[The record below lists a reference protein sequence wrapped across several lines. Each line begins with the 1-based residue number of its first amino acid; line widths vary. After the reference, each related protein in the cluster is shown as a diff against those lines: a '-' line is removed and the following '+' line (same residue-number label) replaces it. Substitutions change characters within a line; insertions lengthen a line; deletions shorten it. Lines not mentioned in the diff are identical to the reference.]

1 LKAQSA
7 DSTVRFL
14 NRNPPQI
21 PIPEAKRIALDHYA
35 LEGDFTPLTSEQDAN
50 FRIRTANSGSFVLKI
65 ASASEES
72 GNIDFQTRALLHI
85 EEQDPDFPIPRLV
98 RNRDGDPFIT
108 VTASQGTRHLVHA
121 LSFLPGRSMVE
132 VDTTPALWH
141 SLGKTIARLDLAL
154 RGFFHPN
161 ARRAHPWD
169 LMRCTD
175 LRPHTSHIA
184 DRRARRNIEAILDR
198 MAEEV
203 LPRLKTLRHQ
213 VIHGD
218 ANPDNALVDPDNLDR
233 IAGILDFGDMVYA
246 PLIAEPAI
254 AADLESVSS
263 EQGLE
268 NLCALVSGFD
278 SVLPLEDVEIDLLYD
293 LIQARRAITA
303 VIIAWRK
310 TMNTDQPAY
319 HLDRE
324 EPTWDAIDYLL
335 KMGRSA
341 FSNRLRSACCFPPYV
356 STLEEDSAT
365 APIDPLLKRRHDALG
380 SHLSLFYSKPIH
392 IERGRGPWLYD
403 TDGRAYLDAYNNVP
417 VVGHGHPHVL
427 QAITRQTEALNT
439 NTRYLYRSVIEYAER
454 LTALMHADLSVC
466 VFVNSGSE
474 ANDIAW
480 RMAQFA
486 TGARGALVMEHAYHG
501 ITEATAALSASE
513 WMSPTPSHVQTL
525 ITPDPYRGPFR
536 SGEPDLAQR
545 YAADADWAI
554 HNLIRHGLKP
564 AMFMVDTV
572 FSSSGIPDVPPGY
585 LKDVCAKVR
594 AAGGLIIADE
604 VQAGFG
610 RCGTHLWGYEMH
622 GFEPDIVTLGKP
634 VGSGYPLGVIVT
646 RRELLDPFVQ
656 ETELFSTFGGNP
668 VACAAGMAVLD
679 VIEDEGL
686 LSNAQETGEVLR
698 DGLRKLAPRRAWIG
712 DVRGPGLMIG
722 VELVR
727 DHKNLEPAS
736 EEARRVLD
744 LMRDQGVLIG
754 LSGPHSNVL
763 KIRPPLVFQP
773 EHADLL
779 LEALDR
785 SLAKL

>member
-1 LKAQSA
+1 M
-7 DSTVRFL
+7 RFL
-14 NRNPPQI
+14 DRNPPQI
-21 PIPEAKRIALDHYA
+21 LESEAKQFALDHYG
-35 LEGDFTPLTSEQDAN
+35 LEGDFSPLTSERDAN
-50 FRIRTANSGSFVLKI
+50 FRIHTASGDSFVLKI
-65 ASASEES
+65 ANADEKQ
-72 GNIDFQTRALLHI
+72 GDIDFQTRALLHV
-85 EEQDPDFPIPRLV
+85 EEQDPDFPVPRLV
-98 RNRDGDPFIT
+98 RTRDGESFIP
-108 VTASQGTRHLVHA
+108 VTSSQGTRHLVHA
-121 LSFLPGRSMVE
+121 LSFLTGRSMVE
-132 VDTTPALWH
+132 VPTTPALWH

-169 LMRCTD
+169 LTRSPD
-175 LRPHTSHIA
+175 LRPHASHIA
-184 DRRARRNIEAILDR
+184 DRRARRNIEAVLDR
-198 MAEEV
+198 MAAEV
-203 LPRLKTLRHQ
+203 LPRLRALRHQ

-218 ANPDNALVDPDNLDR
+218 ANPDNVLVDPDVPDR
-233 IAGILDFGDMVYA
+233 VAGILDFGDMVYA

-268 NLCALVSGFD
+268 NLRALISGFD
-278 SVLPLEDVEIDLLYD
+278 SVLPLEEGEIDLLYD
-293 LIQARRAITA
+293 LILARRAITA

-310 TMNTDQPAY
+310 IMSAGQPAY
-319 HLDRE
+319 LLDRE
-324 EPTWDAIDYLL
+324 QPTWNAIDVLL
-335 KMGRSA
+335 KMGRSS
-341 FSNRLRSACCFPPYV
+341 FNNRLRSACRFPPYTP
-356 STLEEDSAT
+356 TLEEDSA
-365 APIDPLLKRRHDALG
+365 ADPIDPLLKRRHDALG
-380 SHLSLFYSKPIH
+380 SHLSLFYSRPVH
-392 IERGRGPWLYD
+392 IERGRGTWLFD

-417 VVGHGHPHVL
+417 VVGHGHPHVVR
-427 QAITRQTEALNT
+427 AITRQTEALNT

-454 LTALMHADLSVC
+454 LTDLMHADLSVC

-513 WMSPTPSHVQTL
+513 WATPTPSHVQTL

-536 SGEPDLAQR
+536 SGESNLAQR
-545 YAADADWAI
+545 YATDADWAI

-564 AMFMVDTV
+564 AMFMVDTI
-572 FSSSGIPDVPPGY
+572 FSSSGIPNVPPGY
-585 LKDVCAKVR
+585 LKDVCDRVQ

-610 RCGTHLWGYEMH
+610 RCGMHLWGYEMH
-622 GFEPDIVTLGKP
+622 GIVPDIVTLGKP
-634 VGSGYPLGVIVT
+634 VGSGYPLGVVIT
-646 RRELLDPFVQ
+646 RRELLNPFVH
-656 ETELFSTFGGNP
+656 ETGLFSTFGGNP

-679 VIEDEGL
+679 VIEDEEL
-686 LSNAQETGEVLR
+686 LSNAQETGEYLR
-698 DGLRKLAPRRAWIG
+698 EGLRKLASCRAWIG
-712 DVRGPGLMIG
+712 DVRGHGLMIG
-722 VELVR
+722 VELVHDR
-727 DHKNLEPAS
+727 KSLEPAS
-736 EEARRVLD
+736 EEARHVLD

-754 LSGPHSNVL
+754 RSGPHGNVL

-779 LEALDR
+779 IEAIDR

>member
-1 LKAQSA
+1 
-7 DSTVRFL
+7 V
-14 NRNPPQI
+14 
-21 PIPEAKRIALDHYA
+21 
-35 LEGDFTPLTSEQDAN
+35 
-50 FRIRTANSGSFVLKI
+50 
-65 ASASEES
+65 
-72 GNIDFQTRALLHI
+72 QTR
-85 EEQDPDFPIPRLV
+85 
-98 RNRDGDPFIT
+98 DGESFTT

-132 VDTTPALWH
+132 VPTTPALWR

-154 RGFFHPN
+154 RSFFHTH

-169 LMRCTD
+169 LTRCPD

-184 DRRARRNIEAILDR
+184 DRRARRNIEAVLDR
-198 MAEEV
+198 MATEM
-203 LPRLKTLRHQ
+203 LPRLKTLHHQ

-218 ANPDNALVDPDNLDR
+218 ANPDNVLVDPEVPDR

-268 NLCALVSGFD
+268 DLRALVSGFD
-278 SVLPLEDVEIDLLYD
+278 SVLPFEDGEIDLLYD
-293 LIQARRAITA
+293 LILARRAITA

-310 TMNTDQPAY
+310 AMTSNQNPY
-319 HLDRE
+319 LLERE
-324 EPTWDAIDYLL
+324 QPTWNAIDYLL

-341 FSNRLRSACCFPPYV
+341 FSNRLRSACRFPPYV
-356 STLEEDSAT
+356 PTLEKAKDDD
-365 APIDPLLKRRHDALG
+365 PIDVLLKRRHDALG

-392 IERGRGPWLYD
+392 IERGHGPWLYD

-417 VVGHGHPHVL
+417 VVGHGHPHVVR
-427 QAITRQTEALNT
+427 AIARQTASLNT

-525 ITPDPYRGPFR
+525 TTPDPYRGPFR
-536 SGEPDLAQR
+536 FGEPDLAQR

-554 HNLIRHGLKP
+554 RNLIRHGLKP
-564 AMFMVDTV
+564 AMLMVDTV
-572 FSSSGIPDVPPGY
+572 FSSSGIPSVPTGY
-585 LKDVCAKVR
+585 LSAVCDKVR
-594 AAGGLIIADE
+594 TAGGLIIADE

-610 RCGTHLWGYEMH
+610 RCGEHLWGYHRH
-622 GFEPDIVTLGKP
+622 GIAPDIVTLGKP

-646 RRELLDPFVQ
+646 RPEILDPFVQ
-656 ETELFSTFGGNP
+656 ETELFSTFGNP
-668 VACAAGMAVLD
+668 VACAAGTAVLD
-679 VIEDEGL
+679 VIEDEEL
-686 LSNAQETGEVLR
+686 LSNAQETGET
-698 DGLRKLAPRRAWIG
+698 LRKGLQSLASRRAWIG

-727 DHKNLEPAS
+727 DRKSLEPAS

-754 LSGPHSNVL
+754 RSGPHGNVL
-763 KIRPPLVFQP
+763 KIRPPLIFQP
-773 EHADLL
+773 EHADILI
-779 LEALDR
+779 EAMDR